1 MMKLADARQVFPY
14 TRIHCIYCIYIYTY
28 IYIYMYI
35 SFVKMRHFSLD
46 VKSPDFSTSKMTLA
60 PRAKSL
66 TSATWVLWFDFLV
79 PWLGWQRWRQRLSM
93 GGKLDGWT
101 WNLIDGLGTW
111 WFTISAGFLGLR
123 ISPVLFVCL
132 FVFCFRFIL
141 MFSWWL
147 KKGVLVLHDSM
158 NSWWFGFISSRTV
171 SSSVSHLHIYTICVY
186 IYII

>member
-14 TRIHCIYCIYIYTY
+14 TRIHCIYK
-28 IYIYMYI
+28 YI
-35 SFVKMRHFSLD
+35 SFVKIRHLSLD

-101 WNLIDGLGTW
+101 WNLMIHHFGRVFGASNL
-111 WFTISAGFLGLR
+111 
-123 ISPVLFVCL
+123 PCFVCL

-158 NSWWFGFISSRTV
+158 NSWWFGFISSRTF
-171 SSSVSHLHIYTICVY
+171 SSSVSHLHVYIC